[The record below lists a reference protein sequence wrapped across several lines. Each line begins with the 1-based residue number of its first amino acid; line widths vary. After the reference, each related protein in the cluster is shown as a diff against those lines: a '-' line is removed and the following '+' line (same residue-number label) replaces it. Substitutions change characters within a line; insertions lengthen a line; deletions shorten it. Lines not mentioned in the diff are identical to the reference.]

1 MARKIMVL
9 GFCAAALMA
18 TAFFSGCATTAQLEE
33 VRALAVQASTRA
45 EIAAAKANEASQ
57 KVDECCTDAQRAAED
72 AKAAAARAEAAAAK
86 SERIFEKVG
95 GK

>member
-9 GFCAAALMA
+9 GFCAVALMA
-18 TAFFSGCATTAQLEE
+18 ASFFSGCATTAQLEE
-33 VRALAVQASTRA
+33 VRALAVQSESKAA
-45 EIAAAKANEASQ
+45 IAAAKADEAAR
-57 KVDECCTDAQRAAED
+57 KVDECCTDAQRAAAE

-86 SERIFEKVG
+86 SERIFEKVS

>member
-1 MARKIMVL
+1 MTRKIMVL
-9 GFCAAALMA
+9 CFCAAALMA

-33 VRALAVQASTRA
+33 VRALAVQSATKA
-45 EIAAAKANEASQ
+45 EMAAARADEASQ
-57 KVDECCTDAQRAAED
+57 KVDECCTDAQKAAEE

-86 SERIFEKVG
+86 SERIFDKVS